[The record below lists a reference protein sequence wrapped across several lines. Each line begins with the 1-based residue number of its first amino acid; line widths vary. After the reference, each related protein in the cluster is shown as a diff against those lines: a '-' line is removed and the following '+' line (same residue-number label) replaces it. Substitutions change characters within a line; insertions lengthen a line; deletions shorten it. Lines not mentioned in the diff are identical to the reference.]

1 MNEIDKDLKI
11 QLLEEENKELKERLK
26 KYTNPASYKIYYEA
40 NKEKIN
46 EKRRDYAREYYHKK
60 KELNKEK

>member
-1 MNEIDKDLKI
+1 MESEKDLKI
-11 QLLEEENKELKERLK
+11 KMLEEEIVQLKERLS
-26 KYTNPASYKIYYEA
+26 KYTNPASYKKYYES

-60 KELNKEK
+60 KELNKENN